1 MKFNHKLMTVSAAV
15 LLSAGPVVSGM
26 QATTV
31 QAAKKTSTNK
41 NTSKKGTI
49 QFSHNAY
56 VYDKNGKR
64 LKKYMGSAK
73 YTTIAKGVTV
83 NYTGKKTINGTVYYG
98 LGNGAFVKAGNVGY
112 VDGQKVTTTS
122 TPTTSTVTATLKR
135 NAYIYDAKG
144 KTDKKM
150 VKKGAKVTVDQLV
163 YIGSKLY
170 YRISGQSNQ
179 FIKSSNVASTSAEL
193 KPVNSKPE
201 QKPSKPA
208 DNNNQTGATVIT
220 LNRNA
225 YIYDGQGNTAKKLVK
240 KGQQVAVD
248 QLKYIGSK
256 LYYRINDSNY
266 PGKDQWVKKSNV
278 GVVTGSQLKPENS
291 QPAAD
296 DNATVITLGRDSHV
310 YNAQGVAQATN
321 TFPKGHTARVTELRY
336 IWVAADNKA
345 ELFYALQS
353 DKNGYIKDD
362 DVSGISGAK
371 LTPVNTPQA
380 AQEAIT
386 VASATDKSDLQTAL
400 NQDSTVKSSDAYK
413 LSAKSLRDAYD
424 TASASASQINS
435 SQTAT
440 VGQVKD
446 ALAKLTAA
454 KSALNGK
461 KVVVAD
467 LNNLTVAE
475 ANQIVQLAASTND
488 VATSAVQFSNNNTT
502 LTITGANGF
511 QQTLNIADYATTTK

>member
-1 MKFNHKLMTVSAAV
+1 MKFNHKLMVVSAAV
-15 LLSAGPVVSGM
+15 LIGAGPVVSGL
-26 QATTV
+26 QTTTV
-31 QAAKKTSTNK
+31 QAAKKATTNK
-41 NTSKKGTI
+41 TTSKKGTI

-73 YTTIAKGVTV
+73 YTTIAKGITV
-83 NYTGKKTINGTVYYG
+83 NYTGKKTINGTLYYG

-112 VDGQKVTTTS
+112 VDGQKVTTS
-122 TPTTSTVTATLKR
+122 TPATSTVTATLKS
-135 NAYIYDAKG
+135 NAYIYDANG
-144 KTDKKM
+144 KTDKKKI
-150 VKKGAKVTVDQLV
+150 KKGAKVTVDQLI

-179 FIKSSNVASTSAEL
+179 FIKSSNVASTSAKL
-193 KPVNSKPE
+193 KPVNTKPE

-208 DNNNQTGATVIT
+208 DNTNQTGATVIT
-220 LNRNA
+220 LGRNA
-225 YIYDGQGNTAKKLVK
+225 YIYDGQGNTNKKLVK
-240 KGQQVAVD
+240 KGQQVTVD

-266 PGKDQWVKKSNV
+266 PGKDQWIKKSNV
-278 GVVTGSQLKPENS
+278 SVVTGSQLKPENS

-296 DNATVITLGRDSHV
+296 DNATIITLGRDSNV
-310 YNAQGVAQATN
+310 YNAQGVAQKNN

-336 IWVAADNKA
+336 IWVTADNKA

-386 VASATDKSDLQTAL
+386 VATATDKGDLQTAL
-400 NQDSTVKSSDAYK
+400 NQDSTVKSSDTYK

-424 TASASASQINS
+424 TASSDASQVNS

-440 VGQVKD
+440 IGQVKD

-461 KVVVAD
+461 KVVVTD

-475 ANQIVQLAASTND
+475 GNQIVQLVASVND

-502 LTITGANGF
+502 LTISGANGF
-511 QQTLNIADYATTTK
+511 QQTLNIADYATTAK